1 MYAPPLVF
9 DFHNFFL
16 ILVPKE
22 EELVEEIPKEEEPKV
37 LRGKSSKKEPE
48 KPVEEEVKPKIEKV
62 ETTKIEIV
70 SLSKPEEETEE
81 IQKKEVIL
89 DAKRSHL
96 NKI

>member
-1 MYAPPLVF
+1 MKKFQKKKNQKYL
-9 DFHNFFL
+9 
-16 ILVPKE
+16 
-22 EELVEEIPKEEEPKV
+22 EEI
-37 LRGKSSKKEPE
+37 
-48 KPVEEEVKPKIEKV
+48 EEEVKPKIEKV